1 MSFFTKQHATV
12 TFSDGA
18 GTPASITFDDVG
30 DSTIDGLQ
38 EAGKG
43 TASIFHRGAFKSY
56 VYTDEAPVTG
66 SFSLTLKAEDFSNA
80 SSSRPLD
87 FIMKLGSVASGTTT
101 NPGGFGPGEGLGLFH
116 QRIQPRPE
124 AFLQPGIQGRDT
136 PDAGPGLCDR
146 LQGGLLEVG
155 GARDAGLIDLA
166 GRHNGLNSAA
176 AQGC

>member
-18 GTPASITFDDVG
+18 GSPASITFDDVG
-30 DSTIDGLQ
+30 DFTIDGLQ

-101 NPGGFGPGEGLGLFH
+101 NPGGFGPWCGTMVYSVTANGQTGT
-116 QRIQPRPE
+116 IQITECRLSASINE
-124 AFLQPGIQGRDT
+124 SG
-136 PDAGPGLCDR
+136 DALVASVSFTGFIGT
-146 LQGGLLEVG
+146 
-155 GARDAGLIDLA
+155 I
-166 GRHNGLNSAA
+166 N
-176 AQGC
+176 

>member
-1 MSFFTKQHATV
+1 VSFFTKQHATV

-30 DSTIDGLQ
+30 DFTIDGLQ

-87 FIMKLGSVASGTTT
+87 FIMKLGSVASGTTIQIT
-101 NPGGFGPGEGLGLFH
+101 ECRLSASINESGDALVASVSFTGFIGT
-116 QRIQPRPE
+116 I
-124 AFLQPGIQGRDT
+124 
-136 PDAGPGLCDR
+136 
-146 LQGGLLEVG
+146 
-155 GARDAGLIDLA
+155 
-166 GRHNGLNSAA
+166 N
-176 AQGC
+176 

>member
-1 MSFFTKQHATV
+1 VSFFTKQHATV

-18 GTPASITFDDVG
+18 GSPASITFDDVG
-30 DSTIDGLQ
+30 DFTIDGLQ

-80 SSSRPLD
+80 GASRPLD

-101 NPGGFGPGEGLGLFH
+101 NPGGFGPWCGTMVYSVTANGQTGT
-116 QRIQPRPE
+116 
-124 AFLQPGIQGRDT
+124 LQITECRLSASINESG
-136 PDAGPGLCDR
+136 DALVASVSFTGFIGT
-146 LQGGLLEVG
+146 
-155 GARDAGLIDLA
+155 I
-166 GRHNGLNSAA
+166 N
-176 AQGC
+176 

>member
-18 GTPASITFDDVG
+18 GSPASITFDDVG
-30 DSTIDGLQ
+30 DFTIDGLQ

-80 SSSRPLD
+80 GASRPLD

-101 NPGGFGPGEGLGLFH
+101 NPGGFGPWCGTMVYSVTANGQTGT
-116 QRIQPRPE
+116 
-124 AFLQPGIQGRDT
+124 LQITECRLSASINESG
-136 PDAGPGLCDR
+136 DALVASVSFTGFIGT
-146 LQGGLLEVG
+146 
-155 GARDAGLIDLA
+155 I
-166 GRHNGLNSAA
+166 N
-176 AQGC
+176 

>member
-18 GTPASITFDDVG
+18 GSPASITFDDVG
-30 DSTIDGLQ
+30 DFTIDGLQ

-101 NPGGFGPGEGLGLFH
+101 NPGGFGPWCGTMVYSVTANGQTGT
-116 QRIQPRPE
+116 
-124 AFLQPGIQGRDT
+124 LQITECRLSASINESG
-136 PDAGPGLCDR
+136 DALVASVSFTGFIGT
-146 LQGGLLEVG
+146 
-155 GARDAGLIDLA
+155 I
-166 GRHNGLNSAA
+166 N
-176 AQGC
+176 

>member
-30 DSTIDGLQ
+30 DFTIDGLQ

-101 NPGGFGPGEGLGLFH
+101 NPGGFGPWCGTMVYSVTAHGQTGT
-116 QRIQPRPE
+116 IQITECRLSASINE
-124 AFLQPGIQGRDT
+124 SG
-136 PDAGPGLCDR
+136 DALVASVSFTGFIGT
-146 LQGGLLEVG
+146 
-155 GARDAGLIDLA
+155 I
-166 GRHNGLNSAA
+166 N
-176 AQGC
+176 

>member
-30 DSTIDGLQ
+30 DFTIDGLQ

-87 FIMKLGSVASGTTT
+87 FILKLGSVASGTTT
-101 NPGGFGPGEGLGLFH
+101 NPGGFGPWCGTMVYSVTANGQTGT
-116 QRIQPRPE
+116 IQITECRLSASINE
-124 AFLQPGIQGRDT
+124 SG
-136 PDAGPGLCDR
+136 DAL
-146 LQGGLLEVG
+146 V
-155 GARDAGLIDLA
+155 ASVSFAGFI
-166 GRHNGLNSAA
+166 GTIN
-176 AQGC
+176 

>member
-1 MSFFTKQHATV
+1 VSFFTKQHATV

-18 GTPASITFDDVG
+18 GSPASITFDDVG
-30 DSTIDGLQ
+30 DFTIDGLQ

-101 NPGGFGPGEGLGLFH
+101 NPGGFGPWCGTMVYSVTANGQTGT
-116 QRIQPRPE
+116 
-124 AFLQPGIQGRDT
+124 LQITECRLSASINESG
-136 PDAGPGLCDR
+136 DALVASVSFTGFIGT
-146 LQGGLLEVG
+146 
-155 GARDAGLIDLA
+155 I
-166 GRHNGLNSAA
+166 N
-176 AQGC
+176 

>member
-30 DSTIDGLQ
+30 DFTIDGLQ

-56 VYTDEAPVTG
+56 VYTDESPVTG

-101 NPGGFGPGEGLGLFH
+101 NPGGFGPWCGTMVYSVTANGQTGT
-116 QRIQPRPE
+116 IQITECRLSASINE
-124 AFLQPGIQGRDT
+124 SG
-136 PDAGPGLCDR
+136 DALVASVSFTGFIGT
-146 LQGGLLEVG
+146 
-155 GARDAGLIDLA
+155 I
-166 GRHNGLNSAA
+166 N
-176 AQGC
+176 

>member
-30 DSTIDGLQ
+30 DFTIDGLQ

-101 NPGGFGPGEGLGLFH
+101 NPGGFGPWCGTMVYSVTANGQTGTLQITECRLSASINESGDALVASV
-116 QRIQPRPE
+116 
-124 AFLQPGIQGRDT
+124 AFTGFIGT
-136 PDAGPGLCDR
+136 
-146 LQGGLLEVG
+146 
-155 GARDAGLIDLA
+155 I
-166 GRHNGLNSAA
+166 N
-176 AQGC
+176 

>member
-30 DSTIDGLQ
+30 DFTIDGLQ

-87 FIMKLGSVASGTTT
+87 FIMKLGSVSSGTTT
-101 NPGGFGPGEGLGLFH
+101 NPGGFGPWCGTMVYSVTANGQTGT
-116 QRIQPRPE
+116 IQITECRLSASINE
-124 AFLQPGIQGRDT
+124 SG
-136 PDAGPGLCDR
+136 DALVASVSFTGFIGT
-146 LQGGLLEVG
+146 
-155 GARDAGLIDLA
+155 I
-166 GRHNGLNSAA
+166 N
-176 AQGC
+176 